1 MRYFVSAST
10 SIETVENAFLVNEKI
25 CSGTLIHPDWVIT
38 AAHCIGNTYYGVVS
52 KQLSKFGDT
61 IYNFEEEDHVFPVNV
76 IGTNFRTLE
85 EPKHTKNITLSQFS
99 WGWRNAIQ
107 IICDK
112 GFINESLSWKG
123 NDFCLI
129 KLSNKEHTKP
139 KGHIIPACLPLK
151 DSMDLDST
159 GTYYTAGYGHRKMS
173 FCMTDNRGPEKF
185 ALCNT
190 EDHCREM
197 QQTTSCRISFE
208 YEKKNHRTCLKD
220 VPNPSHRDKRC
231 AILLNAF
238 KDKDRPIHLF
248 DERDDYLTTCYPNIK
263 GIGWCGI
270 RDVGSVDSYVRDVC
284 DEMLGANLRV
294 EQPHIKVEE
303 FTGSKEKYSVFCAG
317 QTHKYHY
324 EMDSFFK
331 KSSSGSFTEVN
342 STNERIDK
350 LLKMN
355 QFTKEYLKGG
365 PNCFGDSGGPI
376 WKYSTIKKSRKVG
389 PVLGKE
395 SANDK
400 GEWREETA
408 SSVVF
413 LNSVLFNYL
422 RPGNSTE
429 SRLLLRSAGVVQ

>member
-1 MRYFVSAST
+1 MIVCLLASEHWR
-10 SIETVENAFLVNEKI
+10 SPNI
-25 CSGTLIHPDWVIT
+25 P
-38 AAHCIGNTYYGVVS
+38 
-52 KQLSKFGDT
+52 
-61 IYNFEEEDHVFPVNV
+61 
-76 IGTNFRTLE
+76 
-85 EPKHTKNITLSQFS
+85 KNITLSQFS

-220 VPNPSHRDKRC
+220 VPNPSHGDKRC

-263 GIGWCGI
+263 GVGWCGI
-270 RDVGSVDSYVRDVC
+270 RDVGSVGTPKILPQSGWGYCSLDSYVSQCDKFDLFWNKVNPEAIKVDLLPGDVC

-389 PVLGKE
+389 PVLVG
-395 SANDK
+395 
-400 GEWREETA
+400 
-408 SSVVF
+408 VF
-413 LNSVLFNYL
+413 SFMLWGTCLGRQEPPFYGRVKTKLDWIYQYVPKNEVCH
-422 RPGNSTE
+422 G
-429 SRLLLRSAGVVQ
+429 